1 MAEISV
7 RFGYHPDRAARL
19 AASAAGKAF
28 INWLGFVPEIIGKL
42 ATVED
47 LDVARTVEALQWERE
62 EMQAMDLNNAMA
74 SLKGYTTSEEIS
86 KLNAKLKAMTD
97 ERRAASVER
106 PAVHALIEKAKAER
120 AAVRAAKARAEGP
133 RSRPGPGTAYLTMVP
148 KSED

>member
-1 MAEISV
+1 MCFPKLSLFIFYGDFQEMTPNTSHASRRRIPRALSPRSSDDFFLLTVVQAFQNYTMAEISV

-62 EMQAMDLNNAMA
+62 EMELMDLNNAVA

-86 KLNAKLKAMTD
+86 
-97 ERRAASVER
+97 
-106 PAVHALIEKAKAER
+106 
-120 AAVRAAKARAEGP
+120 
-133 RSRPGPGTAYLTMVP
+133 
-148 KSED
+148 